1 MTGRN
6 ETLNFESRA
15 TLILAGARGRGTR
28 PSRPQALH
36 TRFLRLDK
44 GSKAKRCMMSTD
56 TVKLEELSLQPA
68 DSEKGTD
75 GLPTATEPLKQD
87 DATDNTQ
94 ATSSSGEGTAVQGTT
109 VKGTTSRWIT
119 LLIAV
124 ATLLGNGFLS
134 AGISIIAPFYPIA
147 VSCIYSWDNIS
158 IY

>member
-1 MTGRN
+1 
-6 ETLNFESRA
+6 
-15 TLILAGARGRGTR
+15 
-28 PSRPQALH
+28 
-36 TRFLRLDK
+36 
-44 GSKAKRCMMSTD
+44 MSTD
-56 TVKLEELSLQPA
+56 TVKLEELSSQPA

-75 GLPTATEPLKQD
+75 GLPTAPTEPLKQD

-147 VSCIYSWDNIS
+147 VSCIYSWDNI
-158 IY
+158 